1 MGKIKVKLYYG
12 CFESYNFDGKEF
24 LDDIRKI
31 LEGSIVNWMEKVR
44 KFNFIING
52 KFFLNGG

>member
-12 CFESYNFDGKEF
+12 CFESYNFDRKEF

-31 LEGSIVNWMEKVR
+31 LEGK
-44 KFNFIING
+44 G
-52 KFFLNGG
+52 KEV